1 MSEDRISHVD
11 EKERRHQQY
20 LMRKRKHQ
28 QKQAIVFGSLA
39 LVLLLL
45 IILLC
50 KSCSGKNKTV
60 QQPTKTPQQTKPQ
73 SISMK
78 ATVLTVGDNLLH
90 QQILNYCASG
100 GGYDFS
106 PLFADL
112 KEEISAADLACLSQ
126 ETILVKDSS
135 DVSNNISCYG
145 TIADFAD
152 DAAAAGF
159 DVSLQATEH
168 AYDKLMKGIQNT
180 VSKWDSL
187 GVACM
192 GIHAQEENPERY
204 FDVNGIRIAM
214 FNYTYYTPDTEKPEN
229 AFAIDYIGEDEKMDI
244 AADIARA
251 KQNSDIVLVFA
262 HWGAIG
268 DYEPNEFQTT
278 WAKFFADNGVGA
290 VIGTHSHVVQRVEEI
305 TRADG
310 GIMPVY
316 YSLGNY
322 MTHMNEYY
330 NMLGGMAKLTIT
342 KDSHGTYV
350 SEYQMI
356 PLVEHITEN
365 SDGTYAFR
373 VVKLEDYRAEL
384 AQTHQFP
391 KASVAN
397 MVELWETIPG
407 AETTKPLVGTITAPE
422 GEKPMTDWSTQPLPE
437 APSMTEA
444 PSETE
449 ETSTEAP

>member
-1 MSEDRISHVD
+1 MSEDRTSRVD
-11 EKERRHQQY
+11 ERERRHQQY

-39 LVLLLL
+39 LVLLIL
-45 IILLC
+45 ILLLC
-50 KSCSGKNKTV
+50 KSCSGKKAPVQPQPEETV
-60 QQPTKTPQQTKPQ
+60 QETEVQE
-73 SISMK
+73 ISTQ

-100 GGYDFS
+100 DGYDFS

-112 KEEISAADLACLSQ
+112 KAEISAADLACLCQ
-126 ETILVKDSS
+126 ETILVSDPA
-135 DVSNNISCYG
+135 DVSNNITCYG
-145 TIADFAD
+145 TIDAFAD

-159 DVSLQATEH
+159 DVALQATEH

-180 VSKWDSL
+180 AVKWDSL
-187 GVACM
+187 GVACL
-192 GIHAQEENPERY
+192 GVHAKEEDPERY

-214 FNYTYYTPDTEKPEN
+214 LNYTYYSPDTEKPEN
-229 AFAIDYIGEDEKMDI
+229 AFAIDYIGDSEKMDV
-244 AADIARA
+244 AADLARA

-268 DYEPNEFQTT
+268 DYEPNDFQTT

-290 VIGTHSHVVQRVEEI
+290 VIGSHSHILQRVEQI
-305 TRADG
+305 DRADG
-310 GIMPVY
+310 GVMPVY

-322 MTHMNEYY
+322 MTHMSEYY

-342 KDSHGTYV
+342 KDIHGTYV
-350 SEYQMI
+350 SEYQLV
-356 PLVEHITEN
+356 PLVEHILQN
-365 SDGTYAFR
+365 DDGTFAFH

-384 AQTHQFP
+384 AGTHQFP

-397 MVELWETIPG
+397 MVELWETLPG
-407 AETTKPLVGTITAPE
+407 AETTKPITGVIEAPA
-422 GEKPMTDWSTQPLPE
+422 GEKPMKDWTTPTAPE
-437 APSMTEA
+437 ETASLEETATEA
-444 PSETE
+444 P
-449 ETSTEAP
+449 

>member
-1 MSEDRISHVD
+1 MSEDRRSRVD
-11 EKERRHQQY
+11 DKERRHQQY

-39 LVLLLL
+39 LILLIL

-50 KSCSGKNKTV
+50 KSCSGGSKTV
-60 QQPTKTPQQTKPQ
+60 EKPQ
-73 SISMK
+73 ETAQQAEPQNISMQ
-78 ATVLTVGDNLLH
+78 ATVLAVGDNLLH
-90 QQILNYCASG
+90 QQILNYCEG
-100 GGYDFS
+100 GDGYDFS
-106 PLFADL
+106 PLFTDL
-112 KEEISAADLACLSQ
+112 KEEIAAADLACLSQ
-126 ETILVKDSS
+126 ETILVSDPA

-145 TIADFAD
+145 TIDEFAD

-159 DVSLQATEH
+159 DVALQATEH
-168 AYDKLMKGIQNT
+168 AYDKQMKGIQNT
-180 VSKWDSL
+180 AVKWDSV

-192 GIHAQEENPERY
+192 GIHAKEEDPERY

-229 AFAIDYIGEDEKMDI
+229 AFAIDYIGDDEKMDV
-244 AADIARA
+244 AADLARA
-251 KQNSDIVLVFA
+251 KQNSDIVIVFA

-305 TRADG
+305 ARADG
-310 GIMPVY
+310 GVMPVY

-322 MTHMNEYY
+322 MTHMSEYY

-356 PLVEHITEN
+356 PLVEHILQN

-373 VVKLEDYRAEL
+373 VMKLEDYRAEL

-397 MVELWETIPG
+397 MVELWETLPG
-407 AETTKPLVGTITAPE
+407 AETTKPIVGTIVAPE
-422 GEKPMTDWSTQPLPE
+422 GEKPMTDWSAQPLQT
-437 APSMTEA
+437 APADVAS
-444 PSETE
+444 TE
-449 ETSTEAP
+449 ETATEVP